1 MSQKEMLM
9 ADYDYLP
16 PRVLIQRGEVQV
28 TMVLKRSRG
37 SIELGTAGIMNVALS
52 PFYYIDIQILVHSII
67 VFIVIEQG
75 S

>member
-1 MSQKEMLM
+1 MTQKETLM
-9 ADYDYLP
+9 EDYDYLP
-16 PRVLIQRGEVQV
+16 PRVWGEVQV
-28 TMVLKRSRG
+28 TMVLKRSRQ

-75 S
+75 SWS